1 MLRIRGMEA
10 AAVPSRRRV
19 SENPIKLKKQI
30 IMNPINIEDTKQ
42 KLGEFV
48 KSYQRPLHGKFA
60 ILSPLRDELIELDA
74 KGASSADI
82 AAILSQYQIT
92 VSKDTVARFLR
103 IEKQNERKKPA
114 TPPARKMMMPR
125 NLASGDKP

>member
-1 MLRIRGMEA
+1 
-10 AAVPSRRRV
+10 
-19 SENPIKLKKQI
+19 
-30 IMNPINIEDTKQ
+30 MNPINIEDTKQ
-42 KLGEFV
+42 QLREFV

-74 KGASSADI
+74 KGAKSADI
-82 AAILSQYQIT
+82 AAILAQFQIT

-114 TPPARKMMMPR
+114 TPPARKAMLPR
-125 NLASGDKP
+125 NLNSTEKP

>member
-1 MLRIRGMEA
+1 
-10 AAVPSRRRV
+10 
-19 SENPIKLKKQI
+19 
-30 IMNPINIEDTKQ
+30 MNPINIEETKQ

-82 AAILSQYQIT
+82 AAILAQYQIT

-103 IEKQNERKKPA
+103 IEKQNERKKPV
-114 TPPARKMMMPR
+114 TPPARKMMMPH
-125 NLASGDKP
+125 NLNSTDKP